1 MLSSNENYMSYDD
14 FAQLNLTCRFY
25 NIERIDRVHHETACY
40 FASPNLNVIVV
51 EIKPYKLKQGT
62 YRVQFVMKTDNQ
74 TIVSAIDESL

>member
-25 NIERIDRVHHETACY
+25 NVDRLDRVHHETVCY

-62 YRVQFVMKTDNQ
+62 YRV
-74 TIVSAIDESL
+74 